1 MRIYTGLHRLV
12 HIQIL
17 YFAEEPEIPGI
28 ITVQTAVFRCPG
40 SAAAPTAERDPKCG
54 TDARRPVG
62 LRQAS

>member
-1 MRIYTGLHRLV
+1 MHTGLHRLV

-40 SAAAPTAERDPKCG
+40 STPLPQQSGIPTS
-54 TDARRPVG
+54 TDAADLFG